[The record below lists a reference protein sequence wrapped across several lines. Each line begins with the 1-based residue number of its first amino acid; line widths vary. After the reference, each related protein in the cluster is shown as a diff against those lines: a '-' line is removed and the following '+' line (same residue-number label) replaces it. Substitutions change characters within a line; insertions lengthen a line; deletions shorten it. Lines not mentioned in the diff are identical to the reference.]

1 MIIKKLKLFF
11 YIIIEDELVDVIYT
25 YKNILIKMK
34 NNSIKKYF
42 HIYLIIE
49 MKKDYLMIL

>member
-1 MIIKKLKLFF
+1 MMFIMIIKKLKLFF

-34 NNSIKKYF
+34 NNYIKN
-42 HIYLIIE
+42 IS
-49 MKKDYLMIL
+49 